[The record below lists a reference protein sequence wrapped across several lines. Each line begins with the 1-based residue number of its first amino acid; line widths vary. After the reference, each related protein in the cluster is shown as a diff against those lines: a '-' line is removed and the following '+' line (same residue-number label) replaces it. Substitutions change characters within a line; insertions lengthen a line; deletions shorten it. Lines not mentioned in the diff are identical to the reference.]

1 MKNPF
6 THLAVFI
13 LSVVAAVQL
22 LRVLL
27 GWEVMIQGI
36 AIPLWASG
44 IAFGVAGGLAL
55 AVWNEARKAR

>member
-13 LSVVAAVQL
+13 LSVVALVQL
-22 LRVLL
+22 LRVLF
-27 GWEVMIQGI
+27 GWEVMIQGT

-55 AVWNEARKAR
+55 AVWNEVRRAQ

>member
-1 MKNPF
+1 MRNPF

-13 LSVVAAVQL
+13 LSIVALVQL
-22 LRVLL
+22 LRVLF
-27 GWEVMIQGI
+27 GWEVMIQGY